1 MYLPTLILLF
11 TYLVLFTYHL
21 NSKFII
27 YIFYIHVL
35 LTSILHRYLFDR
47 LLLILSI
54 FFLRIIC
61 SMVGI
66 VMQSFCQIRQ

>member
-11 TYLVLFTYHL
+11 TYLVLFTYYL

-35 LTSILHRYLFDR
+35 HTSTYFAYLFDR

-61 SMVGI
+61 SMVGN
-66 VMQSFCQIRQ
+66 

>member
-35 LTSILHRYLFDR
+35 LTSTYFACLFDR
-47 LLLILSI
+47 LLLILLI